1 MKNKKKYNNDIS
13 LDIPMQSGIHD
24 NYKSG
29 LSRNIGTSVH
39 VGYLH
44 KTDDRRH
51 KSRCMHYDKLNKAC
65 KCVKCRYYGTGKLC
79 SYLFLYKWG
88 VMVDFGVIL
97 VCKWGI

>member
-51 KSRCMHYDKLNKAC
+51 KSRCMYYDKLNKAC
-65 KCVKCRYYGTGKLC
+65 KCVKCRYYGIRC
-79 SYLFLYKWG
+79 SGSAHCIWYQERRNNEP
-88 VMVDFGVIL
+88 
-97 VCKWGI
+97 

>member
-29 LSRNIGTSVH
+29 LSRNIGTFVH

-44 KTDDRRH
+44 K
-51 KSRCMHYDKLNKAC
+51 N
-65 KCVKCRYYGTGKLC
+65 
-79 SYLFLYKWG
+79 
-88 VMVDFGVIL
+88 
-97 VCKWGI
+97 VCIMIN

>member
-39 VGYLH
+39 VGCLH

-65 KCVKCRYYGTGKLC
+65 KCVKCRYYGIRC
-79 SYLFLYKWG
+79 SGSAHCIWYQERRNNEP
-88 VMVDFGVIL
+88 
-97 VCKWGI
+97 